1 MTYPVSLQSLL
12 LLCCSLKNYV
22 LAACL
27 LLCSTFTLAQ
37 EYPRKEI
44 NIDAFVQD
52 LFSQQEED
60 LDYEDLY
67 ESLFQL
73 YTHPLNLNTATRD
86 ELAATY
92 ILSEEQL
99 NHFFNYRKFNGR
111 LLTIYE
117 LQAIPGFDLS
127 TIYKL
132 LPFVEVHD
140 EGLQADNRSFWER
153 IKTEPNHYL
162 LLRFDQ
168 VLETKKGYTPPDTSS
183 RGELSQRYAGS
194 PGRMY
199 ARYRI
204 SHSKDFSF
212 GCTAEKD
219 AGEQLVWQPSTRRY
233 GADFF
238 SFHAMLQNKGR
249 WKNITI
255 GDYQMQAGQGLV
267 LSSGFAVGK
276 GAETITTVRRN
287 NLGTRPYSSV
297 LEQGFFRGVSATYAI
312 KQFDITAFYSHVRRD
327 AKLITANDTIAESED
342 YITSLQSTGFHRT
355 ASEIGA
361 KGNVAE
367 RVRGANIL
375 YNHSGKNLQIG
386 STFIHTYYNTQLVRK
401 PTSYN
406 QFEFNGRQNYITA
419 INYSYVWQN
428 FNFFG
433 EAARS
438 QSGGTGLITGFVS
451 SLTPKVELAMLYR
464 NYSKDFH
471 SFYGNAF
478 GENTRNINERG
489 MYWGI
494 KLQPIRKITLAGYY
508 DKFSFPW
515 LRYRVD
521 APSQGYEYL
530 GRISYKPTKTT
541 LLYAQYREESK
552 EMNRYNNTTP
562 IDFLAHTMRKNFL
575 FNIEYPAARY
585 ISLKS
590 RVQGSSF
597 RQSNGPSFGYAMVQ
611 DVAVDLGKW
620 KASTRFAL
628 FDTDDYD
635 NRQYVYEKDVLYAF
649 SIPAYYGRGTRKY
662 LLLQYQ
668 VSKKLEVWARYARTD
683 LQNQKRISSGLEEI
697 NKPHRT
703 EVKVQVRYKM

>member
-1 MTYPVSLQSLL
+1 MHYPASFPGVLL
-12 LLCCSLKNYV
+12 YGCRFKSYFLTT
-22 LAACL
+22 CL
-27 LLCSTFTLAQ
+27 WLYATFAFPQ

-52 LFSQQEED
+52 LFSQQDED

-99 NHFFNYRKFNGR
+99 NHFFSYRTLNGR
-111 LLTIYE
+111 LLSIYE
-117 LQAIPGFDLS
+117 LQAIPGFDLP

-140 EGLQADNRSFWER
+140 EGLQADNRTFWER
-153 IKTEPNHYL
+153 IKSEPNHYL
-162 LLRFDQ
+162 LLRYDQ
-168 VLETKKGYTPPDTSS
+168 VLETKKGYTAPDTNSK
-183 RGELSQRYAGS
+183 GELNQRYSGS
-194 PGRMY
+194 PGRIY

-212 GCTAEKD
+212 GFTAEKD
-219 AGEQLVWQPSTRRY
+219 AGEQIAWQPVTRQY

-255 GDYQMQAGQGLV
+255 GDYQIQAGQGLV
-267 LSSGFAVGK
+267 VSSGFAVGK

-287 NLGTRPYSSV
+287 NLGTRPYTSV
-297 LEQGFFRGVSATYAI
+297 LEHGFFRGVSATYGY
-312 KQFDITAFYSHVRRD
+312 KQFDFTAFYSQVRRD
-327 AKLITANDTIAESED
+327 AKVITAIDTLLEAED
-342 YITSLQSTGFHRT
+342 YIHSLQTTGFHRT
-355 ASEIGA
+355 ASEISA

-367 RVRGANIL
+367 RATGANIL
-375 YNHSGKNLQIG
+375 YRHRAKNLQVG
-386 STFIHTYYNTQLVRK
+386 GTFLHTLYSTPLVRK

-406 QFEFNGRQNYITA
+406 QFEFNGRQNSIA
-419 INYSYVWQN
+419 AVNYSYVWQN
-428 FNFFG
+428 LNFFG

-438 QSGGTGLITGFVS
+438 QSGGTGLVTGFVS

-478 GENTRNINERG
+478 GENTRNINEKG
-489 MYWGI
+489 IYWGI
-494 KLQPIRKITLAGYY
+494 KLQPIRKVTIAGYY

-521 APSQGYEYL
+521 AASQGYEYL
-530 GRISYKPTKTT
+530 GRITYKPTKSI

-552 EMNRYNNTTP
+552 EMNQAGNTTP
-562 IDFLAHTMRKNFL
+562 IDYLMPANRKNFL
-575 FNIEYPAARY
+575 FNIDYPAAKY

-597 RQSNGPSFGYAMVQ
+597 RQSNVPTFGYAIVQ
-611 DVAVDLGKW
+611 DITLELGRW
-620 KASTRFAL
+620 KASSRFAL

-649 SIPAYYGRGTRKY
+649 SIPAYYGRGSRKY

-668 VSKKLEVWARYARTD
+668 VSRKLEVWARYARTD
-683 LQNQKRISSGLEEI
+683 VRNQKSISSGLEEI
-697 NKPHRT
+697 KKPHRS
-703 EVKVQVRYKM
+703 EVKVQVRYRI